1 MNGLQSRTSRSSKF
15 IVLSEKTGLRL
26 GVLPTQEQEGG
37 ADTYISVG
45 KKESEIDDG
54 CDDGLRADGIED
66 GSPLGIELGCV
77 KGSDNGWIYSIERQ
91 PV

>member
-1 MNGLQSRTSRSSKF
+1 
-15 IVLSEKTGLRL
+15 LRKIN
-26 GVLPTQEQEGG
+26 V
-37 ADTYISVG
+37 

>member
-45 KKESEIDDG
+45 KGQARNK
-54 CDDGLRADGIED
+54 LRRPTKRSCAK
-66 GSPLGIELGCV
+66 STSRKNPKLMTAV
-77 KGSDNGWIYSIERQ
+77 TMA
-91 PV
+91 